1 MGMHS
6 PETAHWWLSPPLP
19 SPKHLLERHLSPT
32 LGKCSY
38 QPRAPSDHQT
48 EGQTGGCTSPS
59 TASGKDSRIRT
70 VTFLWVIIT
79 LNQMNTCLVTSPCR
93 DVSWWWDWGGDFEKR
108 TSHFWDHPRGLSH
121 RGSDLKDK
129 EVVRKWQEKNHT
141 HFSTSQISHIT
152 FHTNSTTTMCYKTM
166 LFKVGAM
173 APRGP
178 TGSVRVASKN
188 LREKILR
195 NCYKE
200 ANFKKM

>member
-121 RGSDLKDK
+121 RGSDLIDK

-141 HFSTSQISHIT
+141 RFSTSQISHFIQT
-152 FHTNSTTTMCYKTM
+152 LPQPCAIKQCCSKWGRWP
-166 LFKVGAM
+166 LEGQQGALGW
-173 APRGP
+173 PPKIWG
-178 TGSVRVASKN
+178 
-188 LREKILR
+188 KILR